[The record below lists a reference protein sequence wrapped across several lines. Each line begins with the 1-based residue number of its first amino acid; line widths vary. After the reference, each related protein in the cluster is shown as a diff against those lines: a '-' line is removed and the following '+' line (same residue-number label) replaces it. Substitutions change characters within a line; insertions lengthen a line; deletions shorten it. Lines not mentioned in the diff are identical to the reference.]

1 MESAAGKILR
11 NKITKQQGRVVR
23 IAEYDGDMC
32 YIVFITRD
40 PARRTA
46 MGPEALWRDEE
57 VEAVP
62 TPEVEGGKKAS
73 GFAGPAASFN
83 QNSLAQ

>member
-1 MESAAGKILR
+1 MESSTGKILR

-23 IAEYDGDMC
+23 LTDCDGEVC

-40 PARRTA
+40 PARRA
-46 MGPEALWRDEE
+46 VGAESLWPEAE

-62 TPEVEGGKKAS
+62 GIGAI
-73 GFAGPAASFN
+73 
-83 QNSLAQ
+83 